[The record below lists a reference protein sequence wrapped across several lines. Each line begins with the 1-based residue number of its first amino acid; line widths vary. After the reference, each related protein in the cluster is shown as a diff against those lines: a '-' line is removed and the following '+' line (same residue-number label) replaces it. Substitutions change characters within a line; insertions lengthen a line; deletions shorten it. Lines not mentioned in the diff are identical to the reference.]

1 MRRHRKAP
9 SSGSSTRQGKLPL
22 AAIAAFALLAILAST
37 ALALQTHPSGDDL
50 EAVPGGAFSYRGLAV
65 DQSGG
70 DVYAVDQF
78 DPNTF
83 AHGFI
88 HRFGPDGSYDEAFD
102 TATATFSEGLN
113 QPQDVAV
120 DNSSTS
126 SDGTIYV
133 ADTANNRV
141 AAIDESGAPVAG
153 FGTAGLINGTED
165 SPGDPDTVP
174 TGAFSS
180 PCGVAV
186 DNSNGNLFVADQ
198 GNNRIWIFDSSGAFL
213 GKIADSALNG
223 PCGLALTSTGD
234 LYVRNANDGKVLRFT
249 RQSATAYEFGSVFY
263 APNPEPEAT
272 DVAVDTADDHVYIDK
287 GDRITEY
294 DSGASVVSNSG
305 QGEIGASSPAL
316 AIETGGGA
324 LYASAGNRIA
334 TFEPLT
340 TLADV
345 STGDPTNVTDTAVTV
360 TGSLDP
366 LGIETTECFFEW
378 GNDSSLGNVTPCVE
392 GDAFTDPAQVSM
404 EKTRGELALS
414 FFYYRLAVRNANG
427 LARGAIKQA
436 VLLGAPQS
444 FAANV
449 TTTLATL
456 HAELDPRGA
465 ASAYHF
471 EYVDDAAFNAS
482 GFDSALKAPVP
493 DATAPASNA
502 RISVE
507 QALSGLSPN
516 TRYHY
521 RVVADLGGTPYES
534 QERSFKTDAIAP
546 SIPAAQFPGQ
556 GFLPDNRAW
565 EMVTPPDKNGSTA
578 QAWGNKTLVAPDGNR
593 VAYASPG
600 VFGDAQGTGG
610 IGNAQY
616 VATRGAGGWK
626 LARGYAEDR
635 CQSQPGTRR
644 SHLCL
649 FQCKRNTGGRH
660 RLRLAPGDW

>member
-1 MRRHRKAP
+1 M
-9 SSGSSTRQGKLPL
+9 GSSTRHGKLPL
-22 AAIAAFALLAILAST
+22 AAIAVFALLAILAST

-223 PCGLALTSTGD
+223 PCGLAFTSTGD
-234 LYVRNANDGKVLRFT
+234 LYVRNANDGKVLRFA

-263 APNPEPEAT
+263 APGDNGTPADPSDDFPPAT

-287 GDRITEY
+287 GNRITEY
-294 DSGASVVSNSG
+294 DSSASVISNSG
-305 QGEIGASSPAL
+305 QGEIGDSSAGL
-316 AIETGGGA
+316 AVETGGGA

-334 TFEPLT
+334 TFGALS

-345 STGDPTNVTDTAVTV
+345 STGDPTNVSNTAVTV
-360 TGSLDP
+360 TGTLDP

-378 GNDSSLGNVTPCVE
+378 GNNSTLGNTTPCIE
-392 GDAFTDPAQVSM
+392 GDAFSAPAQVSM
-404 EKTRGELALS
+404 EKTRGELALPFF
-414 FFYYRLAVRNANG
+414 FFYRLVVANANG
-427 LARGAIKQA
+427 TARGAIKQA
-436 VLLGAPQS
+436 GLLSEAPGS
-444 FAANV
+444 FVTNV
-449 TTTLATL
+449 TTTLVTL

-465 ASAYHF
+465 ASSYHF

-493 DATAPASNA
+493 DATAPASNS

-521 RVVADLGGTPYES
+521 RVVADLGGTPYLS
-534 QERSFKTDAIAP
+534 NERSFKTDPIAP

-565 EMVTPPDKNGSTA
+565 EMITPPEKNGSTA
-578 QAWGNKTLVAPDGNR
+578 NAWGNKTIVAPDGNR

-610 IGNAQY
+610 VGNAQY
-616 VATRGAGGWK
+616 VATRGAGGWT
-626 LARGYAEDR
+626 RTR
-635 CQSQPGTRR
+635 SPRRPPPVTTRQSPLSPSPISALT
-644 SHLCL
+644 
-649 FQCKRNTGGRH
+649 
-660 RLRLAPGDW
+660 